1 LCPSPL
7 ARLWEAAGLANGID
21 LMTTTPAKLLEQKQQ
36 LVERLHE
43 DSGPEERERIE
54 QLLAK
59 INKAMDLLDGA
70 GVSGSD

>member
-1 LCPSPL
+1 MCPLPL
-7 ARLWEAAGLANGID
+7 AWLWEAAGLANGID

-43 DSGPEERERIE
+43 DSGPEEREHIE

-59 INKAMDLLDGA
+59 INKALDLLDGA
-70 GVSGSD
+70 AVSGSD